1 MLIVLYS
8 HSAITSLHISVYVSH
23 RSASYCYQ
31 PLVTVPHL
39 YTANMSG
46 KMPRVAKVK
55 NKAPAPQQ
63 ITAEQILR
71 EAKERIQT
79 APKAPRQQI
88 TDPQELEEFKYGVEC
103 SRLWLP
109 PE

>member
-1 MLIVLYS
+1 
-8 HSAITSLHISVYVSH
+8 
-23 RSASYCYQ
+23 
-31 PLVTVPHL
+31 
-39 YTANMSG
+39 MSG

-71 EAKERIQT
+71 EAKERIQQ

-88 TDPQELEEFKYGVEC
+88 TDPQELEEFKYV
-103 SRLWLP
+103 RQVFHTHLQTL
-109 PE
+109 